1 MIENNNFENNGN
13 VTSASELPE
22 REPKAEFDIK
32 SFNSYSQ
39 PYTHQAEPPHQD
51 TVPLSSSEAPIK
63 HLSPDGSYYTPEV
76 PTWYY
81 GYNENSAKPPVDPAL
96 EARLFKKDLRRR
108 FSYVAFMILAM
119 FFIYQFAGSLALGIY
134 AAMTNTT
141 IEDLS
146 QTATMIIGTLSIALV
161 GFPVLLL
168 MLLPKKASKPIKSKT
183 NPIKLLPYLTISALC
198 VISGVLLGSI
208 IKSVLGEILGAEMQD
223 IVSSGLEGVPLWLIL
238 IFVCVFPGIF
248 EELIFRKLVIDKT
261 REFGDFAAVVFSAL
275 TFGIFHGNFEQFF
288 YAFFTGL
295 LFGYVYVKTGRILYT
310 IILHTTVNF
319 CGSVV
324 TTLIQDSTVAQLI
337 YLIAVFVIGF
347 IGLIALVFEIIDN
360 HKKFNDD
367 IGIQKIGGTDV
378 IKGIF
383 LNPGAITFFIVF
395 IYVFVEYTL
404 MSFSL

>member
-1 MIENNNFENNGN
+1 MIENNNLENEKNIT
-13 VTSASELPE
+13 VPE
-22 REPKAEFDIK
+22 GVCEQEPKAEFDIK

-39 PYTHQAEPPHQD
+39 PSTRQAEPERQD
-51 TVPLSSSEAPIK
+51 TAPVSTTEAPVK
-63 HLSPDGSYYTPEV
+63 YLSPDGSYYTPEV
-76 PTWYY
+76 PTGYY
-81 GYNENSAKPPVDPAL
+81 GYSESPATPPVDPAL
-96 EARLFKKDLRRR
+96 EARLYKKDLRRR

-119 FFIYQFAGSLALGIY
+119 FFIYQFAGALALGVY

-146 QTATMIIGTLSIALV
+146 QTASMIIGTLAIALI
-161 GFPVLLL
+161 GFPVMLL
-168 MLLPKKASKPIKSKT
+168 MLSPKKSSKPAKSNTK
-183 NPIKLLPYLTISALC
+183 PIKLLPYLAISALC
-198 VISGVLLGSI
+198 VSAGALIGNI
-208 IKSVLGEILGAEMQD
+208 MKTVLGEILGAEMQD
-223 IVSSGLEGVPLWLIL
+223 IVSSGLEGVPVWLIF
-238 IFVCVFPGIF
+238 IFVCIFPGIF
-248 EELIFRKLVIDKT
+248 EELIFRKLIIDKT

-324 TTLIQDSTVAQLI
+324 TSLIQDSTVAQGF
-337 YLIAVFVIGF
+337 YLLAVFVIGF

-383 LNPGAITFFIVF
+383 LNAGSITFFIVF

-404 MSFSL
+404 MSYNL